1 MDGVTNMVT
10 ASSPEQAPDIQGFI
24 LHHMANGKYTVPE
37 GLPFSLPNWLSH
49 HGLMVVFSAVL
60 LVILLALCCRRR
72 TEVPHGVYNLLE
84 FYVKFIRDHI
94 AIPHLGE
101 ENGRAL
107 ASLFC
112 SFFMFILTM
121 NLVGLVPCFYA
132 ATSNVNVTGALASVT
147 LAFMIFGAI
156 YRQGVAG
163 FMRGFVPH
171 GVPWPVLIILVPI
184 EMLGL
189 VIKSCALMIRLFAN
203 MLAGHLVI
211 FSLLGLVV
219 TFGLWA
225 LPAVPL
231 ALFVYLLEVMV
242 ALLQAYIFTLL
253 SAIFI
258 GQRLSP
264 EH

>member
-1 MDGVTNMVT
+1 MDPITNMVT
-10 ASSPEQAPDIQGFI
+10 ASSPEQAPDVQGFI
-24 LHHMANGKYTVPE
+24 LHHMADGRYTAPA
-37 GLPFSLPNWLSH
+37 GLPFPLPAWLSH
-49 HGLMVVFSAVL
+49 HGLMVVLSAALLVVL
-60 LVILLALCCRRR
+60 LWMCCRRR
-72 TEVPHGVYNLLE
+72 SEIPHGAYNLME

-101 ENGRAL
+101 KDGCAL

-112 SFFMFILTM
+112 SFFIFILTM

-132 ATSNVNVTGALASVT
+132 ATSNVNVTGALAAVT
-147 LAFMIFGAI
+147 FIFMVFGAI
-156 YRQGVAG
+156 YKQGLVG
-163 FMRGFVPH
+163 FVRGFVPH
-171 GVPWPVLIILVPI
+171 GVPWPVLVILVPI

-189 VIKSCALMIRLFAN
+189 VIKSGALMVRLFAN

-231 ALFVYLLEVMV
+231 ALFVYFLEIFV
-242 ALLQAYIFTLL
+242 AFLQAYIFTLL